1 MELKRRNV
9 NFVDYHERSDVAEYR
24 QKLCGMVGLG
34 FLISDKAATE
44 DARNALRHGIAPICQ
59 ERVEKTVIMFYDEI
73 TLQNQCTVWA
83 EKGTSVFQ
91 PKSKGS
97 GIMLRDF
104 IAERNGYFC
113 LTEEEYEKAK

>member
-1 MELKRRNV
+1 MELKRRKV

-24 QKLCGMVGLG
+24 QKLYRMVGLG

-44 DARNALRHGIAPICQ
+44 DARNALRNGIAPICQ

-73 TLQNQCTVWA
+73 TLQDQCTVWA
-83 EKGTSVFQ
+83 EKGSSVFQ

-97 GIMLRDF
+97 GIML
-104 IAERNGYFC
+104 
-113 LTEEEYEKAK
+113 